1 MYPTLIRI
9 GDFEIT
15 TFGLFMFLAFLA
27 ASAVLTKSLRRYGID
42 PEVGSTLTVWAAIGG
57 ILGAKIYYAIL
68 FRDLSTLF
76 SRAGLVWYGGLIGG
90 WIACTVVVM
99 RRRLPYFTVAD
110 AAAPALAIGYG
121 VGRLACFF
129 VGDDYGRPT
138 SSAIGIAFP
147 KGSPPTTAETL
158 RAAGATVDPSLAP
171 DTLLRVHPTQLYE
184 VAAGLTIFAILL
196 WRQKHTPR
204 RGSQVGLFLI
214 LLGIERFLVEFVRVK
229 DDRFLGPFTLAQLIS
244 AVLIAIGAWLMLR
257 RVEQWP
263 AADGEPA

>member
-15 TFGLFMFLAFLA
+15 TFGLFMFLAFIA
-27 ASAVLTKSLRRYGID
+27 ASAVLSRTLRVYGIN
-42 PEVGSTLTVWAAIGG
+42 PELASTLTVWGAIGG

-68 FRDLSTLF
+68 FRDLSALF

-90 WIACTVVVM
+90 WIACSIAVM
-99 RRRLPYFTVAD
+99 RRRLPYLTVAD
-110 AAAPALAIGYG
+110 AAAPALGIGYG

-147 KGSPPTTAETL
+147 KGSPPTTAEAL
-158 RAAGATVDPSLAP
+158 RAAGANVDPSLAP

-184 VAAGLTIFAILL
+184 VAAGLTIFAILM
-196 WRQKHTPR
+196 WRQRRAPR
-204 RGSQVGLFLI
+204 RGSQFGLFLI

-229 DDRFLGPFTLAQLIS
+229 DDRFFGPFTLAQLIS
-244 AVLIAIGAWLMLR
+244 AALIVIGASLMLR
-257 RVEQWP
+257 RAERST
-263 AADGEPA
+263 AADGAPV

>member
-15 TFGLFMFLAFLA
+15 TFGLFMFLAFIA
-27 ASAVLTKSLRRYGID
+27 ASAVLTRTLRHYRLAPD
-42 PEVGSTLTVWAAIGG
+42 LGSTLTVWGAIGG

-68 FRDLSTLF
+68 FRDLSALF

-90 WIACTVVVM
+90 WIACSIAVW
-99 RRRLPYFTVAD
+99 RRRLPYLTVAD
-110 AAAPALAIGYG
+110 AAAPALGIGYG

-147 KGSPPTTAETL
+147 KGSPPTTAEAL
-158 RAAGATVDPSLAP
+158 RAVGANVDPSLAP

-184 VAAGLTIFAILL
+184 VAAGLTIFAILM
-196 WRQKHTPR
+196 WRQRRAPR

-229 DDRFLGPFTLAQLIS
+229 DDRFFGPFTLAQLIS
-244 AVLIAIGAWLMLR
+244 AALIAIGAWLMLR
-257 RVEQWP
+257 RAERWP

>member
-27 ASAVLTKSLRRYGID
+27 ASAVLSRTLRAYRID
-42 PEVGSTLTVWAAIGG
+42 PELSSTLTVWGAIGG

-68 FRDLSTLF
+68 FRDLSALF

-99 RRRLPYFTVAD
+99 RRRLPYLTVAD
-110 AAAPALAIGYG
+110 AAAPALGIGYG

-147 KGSPPTTAETL
+147 KGSPPTTAEAL
-158 RAAGATVDPSLAP
+158 RAAGARVDPSLAP

-184 VAAGLTIFAILL
+184 VAAGLTIFAILM
-196 WRQKHTPR
+196 WRQRRAPQ
-204 RGSQVGLFLI
+204 RGSQFGLFLI
-214 LLGIERFLVEFVRVK
+214 LLGVERFLVEFVRVK
-229 DDRFLGPFTLAQLIS
+229 DDRFFGPFTLAQLIS
-244 AVLIAIGAWLMLR
+244 VILIVIGTSLMLR
-257 RVEQWP
+257 RASPPPVASGAP
-263 AADGEPA
+263 T

>member
-27 ASAVLTKSLRRYGID
+27 ASAVLAKTLRRYGFD
-42 PEVGSTLTVWAAIGG
+42 PEIASTLTVWAAIGG

-68 FRDLSTLF
+68 FRDLSALF

-90 WIACTVVVM
+90 WIACTIVVM
-99 RRRLPYFTVAD
+99 RRKLPYFAVAD
-110 AAAPALAIGYG
+110 AAAPALAIGYA

-147 KGSPPTTAETL
+147 KGSPPTTAEAL
-158 RAAGATVDPSLAP
+158 RAAGARVDPALAP
-171 DTLLRVHPTQLYE
+171 DALLRVHPTQLYE
-184 VAAGLTIFAILL
+184 VAAGLTIFAILM
-196 WRQKHTPR
+196 WRQRRAPQ
-204 RGSQVGLFLI
+204 RGSQFGLFLI

-229 DDRFLGPFTLAQLIS
+229 DDRFFGSFTVAQLIS
-244 AVLIAIGAWLMLR
+244 VGLIAIGASLMVR
-257 RVEQWP
+257 RTLTE
-263 AADGEPA
+263 GEPV

>member
-15 TFGLFMFLAFLA
+15 TFGLFMFLAFIA
-27 ASAVLTKSLRRYGID
+27 ASAVLTRTLRHYRLD
-42 PEVGSTLTVWAAIGG
+42 PGLGSALTVWGAIGG

-68 FRDLSTLF
+68 FRDLSALF

-90 WIACTVVVM
+90 WIACSIVVM
-99 RRRLPYFTVAD
+99 HRRLPYLTVAD
-110 AAAPALAIGYG
+110 ASAPALGVGYG

-138 SSAIGIAFP
+138 SSAVGIAFP
-147 KGSPPTTAETL
+147 KGSPPTTAEAL
-158 RAAGATVDPSLAP
+158 RAAGAHVDPSLPP

-184 VAAGLTIFAILL
+184 VAAGLTIFAVLM
-196 WRQKHTPR
+196 WRQRRAPS
-204 RGSQVGLFLI
+204 RGSQFGLFLI

-229 DDRFLGPFTLAQLIS
+229 DDRFLGPFTIAQLIS
-244 AVLIAIGAWLMLR
+244 AILIVLGAALMSR
-257 RVEQWP
+257 RLPP
-263 AADGEPA
+263 AVAAGETT